1 MRRGGEGPVAAGSV
15 ASASTAQKRFAR
27 RHLMLYAMTRRMARD
42 KPARQGDDVANDAP
56 IARPLL
62 LAALALLAI
71 LAALV
76 SLSVGPAALGT
87 TRTLAVLT
95 GHRDPIAETILF
107 QLRLPRAALAL
118 LVGGMLGLSGASLQ
132 GYLRN
137 PLAEPTVLGVSNASA
152 LGAVVA
158 LYFGLA
164 AIHPASLPLLA
175 ILGGVVAMVPLL
187 LLAGRSESPLTL
199 ILAGI
204 AVGTLAGAGVSLALN
219 LSPNPFAAMEIVTW
233 LMGSLEDRTAL
244 HVAIAL
250 PCVAVGAGL
259 LLWDGRALDALTLGE
274 DGARALGVHLPAVRT
289 RLLLGT
295 AIGVG
300 GAVAVS
306 GAIGFV
312 GLVVPHLVRPLTDR
326 SPGAVL
332 LPSALAGAA
341 LLTVADVA
349 VRLIP
354 TWTELRL
361 GVLTAMIGVPV
372 FLAQLAKARR
382 LW

>member
-1 MRRGGEGPVAAGSV
+1 VPN
-15 ASASTAQKRFAR
+15 
-27 RHLMLYAMTRRMARD
+27 
-42 KPARQGDDVANDAP
+42 DDLP

-62 LAALALLAI
+62 LAGLALLAVLGAI
-71 LAALV
+71 ASLAVGPAGLGPSRTLAAL
-76 SLSVGPAALGT
+76 
-87 TRTLAVLT
+87 T
-95 GHRDPIAETILF
+95 GHGDPIADIILF
-107 QLRLPRAALAL
+107 QLRLPRALLAL

-137 PLAEPTVLGVSNASA
+137 PLAEPAVLGVSNAAA
-152 LGAVVA
+152 LGAVIA

-164 AIHPASLPLLA
+164 ATHPASLPLLA
-175 ILGGVVAMVPLL
+175 IIGGLAAMVPLL
-187 LLAGRSESPLTL
+187 LLAGRAESPLGL

-204 AVGTLAGAGVSLALN
+204 AVATLAGAGVSLALN
-219 LSPNPFAAMEIVTW
+219 MSPNPFAAMEIMTW
-233 LMGSLEDRTAL
+233 LMGSLEDRSML
-244 HVAIAL
+244 DVAIAV
-250 PCVAVGAGL
+250 PCVTIGATL
-259 LLWDGRALDALTLGE
+259 LFWDGRALDALTLGE
-274 DGARALGVHLPAVRT
+274 DGARALGVNLPAVRI

-326 SPGAVL
+326 SPSAVL
-332 LPSALAGAA
+332 LPSAMAGAV
-341 LLTVADVA
+341 LLAAADVF
-349 VRLIP
+349 VRVIP

-361 GVLTAMIGVPV
+361 GVVTALLGVPV

-382 LW
+382 IW